1 MTLVKGLSAFPIT
14 PADEAGRINTVAVR
28 ALIAR
33 LASAGADS
41 IGLLGSTGIYMYLTR
56 KERRRAIE
64 AAMDEADG
72 RLPIIAGIGALRTD
86 EVVRLAQD
94 AKAIGI
100 AAGLLSVPSY
110 TPLTEDEV
118 FEHFSTVAKESGLP
132 VVIYDNP
139 GTTNFSFT
147 PGLVARLARVPG
159 IIAIKNPGWN
169 AEDTSRLLAQ
179 QRASVPVDF
188 SIGCSGDW
196 LATETMIAGAEAWY
210 SVLGGLFPEICLKIV
225 GAAQQGHADEARRLD
240 AGLAPI
246 WNLFQRYSSLRVI
259 YTFIEMLDI
268 CRADPPRPI
277 LPLSGPAK
285 QQVGE
290 VLANLPSDV
299 VDQVWK
305 S

>member
-169 AEDTSRLLAQ
+169 AEDTPRLLAQ

-225 GAAQQGHADEARRLD
+225 RAAQQGHADEARRLD